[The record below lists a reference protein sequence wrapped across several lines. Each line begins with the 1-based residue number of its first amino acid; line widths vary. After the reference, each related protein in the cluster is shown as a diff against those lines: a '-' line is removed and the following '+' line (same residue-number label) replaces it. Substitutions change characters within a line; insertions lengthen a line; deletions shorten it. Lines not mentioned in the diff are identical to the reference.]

1 MSKGPGSVGVLCNG
15 LATPCWNFP
24 GRSPSAEAPELT
36 AWGRRNGLL
45 VCMGSFIYNDIDLE
59 ATWLLRS
66 CQRFSST
73 LSPLTCSPGGPGTP
87 CLPGTPGNP
96 CKIRGRGQGA
106 EENCSF
112 LFLNRRRCLSF
123 LPPREERVVFTGALT
138 ASSLP
143 GAPSRTR
150 AVQKINRME
159 HALFSWAFFKDF

>member
-1 MSKGPGSVGVLCNG
+1 MSKGPGSIGVLCNG

-45 VCMGSFIYNDIDLE
+45 VCMGSFIYSDIDLE
-59 ATWLLRS
+59 GTWLLRS

-106 EENCSF
+106 WRK
-112 LFLNRRRCLSF
+112 LFLSF
-123 LPPREERVVFTGALT
+123 PEQKEMFILPPTQRRVVFAEALT
-138 ASSLP
+138 ASCLP